1 MKEDA
6 NVSEKQQENEA
17 SKKAAGVAAKGA
29 IDYFTGGKGGQVYDA
44 AKKVPVVGKKL
55 DKAEEKL
62 GAAANNATGGKFGK
76 VAKKADDV
84 GALDA
89 ADTALSMGKGGGA
102 SKASAGSKNM
112 AKGPSSA
119 ANKNNGSK
127 VNNNAGVRKSPN
139 SQNNNI
145 GKNSLNGNNNIAQ
158 PSRSPLDQEK
168 EKNSNKLQ
176 EQLQKNALRAAANML
191 MPGVGGKVVDAVEK
205 GKQKKKST
213 SSENELDDGNDNNS
227 FFIKGKGKFKKVMM
241 WLAPLIP
248 FAFIFVAMF
257 LVIISLN
264 RFADLIGVGSGN
276 VDPDIVAAAGGDK
289 QLEKLY
295 KRILKVQEDFA
306 DDGKV
311 FSADKVAAVYH
322 ILTERSHF
330 VFPSTMTKKT
340 IKKLANY
347 MFDKN
352 CPVVGKC
359 TYTYSEQ
366 TFRDNLTNKFFP
378 KYLKPSECSKATD
391 EVFEY
396 LKQYGS
402 IFGNSTSNSTGI
414 TGGSCSMSGNVQLA
428 DIGPGDYAK
437 CIEVLGPIAN
447 EAYSITGIFASVTLA
462 QAILESG
469 CGREVPNG
477 DSNNLF
483 GIKCTNAR
491 FSLSTW
497 DGTCT
502 PPVSTTEYENGV
514 AVIKNEPFR
523 KYKSINEAVLDH
535 AALLASGRAYT
546 PLGVAQKSDPFSQ
559 LEAIAHAGYA
569 KDNGT
574 YAPKLTRIINQ
585 YNLQQWDTKSF
596 TSCSEGGGESSNWL
610 QTDSKWSSVKLGSS
624 SETVGSAGC
633 LSTSIAM
640 LVSKFNAATN
650 ITGEFNPGSFVQALS
665 SVGAYNSG
673 GSLYWQKVT
682 DIVPS
687 FSYAGQTSLA
697 GKSKDSKLSTIQE
710 YVNGGYA
717 VVAEVKGS
725 TGQHWVAV
733 NSVNGS
739 TINMMDPASNDT
751 DMWGR
756 YNWENTSRI
765 GYFKVG

>member
-276 VDPDIVAAAGGDK
+276 NEPDVIGAAGGDK
-289 QLEKLY
+289 QLESLY
-295 KRILKVQEDFA
+295 NRILEVQDDFA
-306 DDGKV
+306 KDDKI
-311 FSADKVAAVYH
+311 FSADQIAAVYH
-322 ILTERSHF
+322 ILTERSHI
-330 VFPSTMTKKT
+330 VFPSTMNKKT

-352 CPVVGKC
+352 CPINGGKC

-366 TFRDNLTNKFFP
+366 TFRNNLTNKFFP
-378 KYLKPSECSKATD
+378 KYLKQSECSDATD

-396 LKQYGS
+396 LQEYSSMLG
-402 IFGNSTSNSTGI
+402 TSAIRNG
-414 TGGSCSMSGNVQLA
+414 GGSCSMSGNVQVA
-428 DIGPGDYAK
+428 DIGPGDYTK
-437 CIEVLGPIAN
+437 CTQVLGPIAN

-469 CGREVPNG
+469 CGRQVPNG

-483 GIKCTNAR
+483 GIKCTSSR
-491 FSLSTW
+491 FNLSTW

-502 PPVSTTEYENGV
+502 PPVATPEERNGVMVTEYH
-514 AVIKNEPFR
+514 PFR
-523 KYKSINEAVLDH
+523 KYKNVNESVLDH
-535 AALLASGRAYT
+535 AALLAEGSTYVQKN
-546 PLGVAQKSDPFSQ
+546 VAQATDPQSQ
-559 LEAIAHAGYA
+559 IQRLFEAGYA
-569 KDNGT
+569 TDSS
-574 YAPKLTRIINQ
+574 YVSKLNRLIEQ

-665 SVGAYNSG
+665 SIGAYNSG

-682 DIVPS
+682 NIVSS
-687 FSYAGQTSLA
+687 FSYSGQTSLA

-710 YVNGGYA
+710 YVNDGYA